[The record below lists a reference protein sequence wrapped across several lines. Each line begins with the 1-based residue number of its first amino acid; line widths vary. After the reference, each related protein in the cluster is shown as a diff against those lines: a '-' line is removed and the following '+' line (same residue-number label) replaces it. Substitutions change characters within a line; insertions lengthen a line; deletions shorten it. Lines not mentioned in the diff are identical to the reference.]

1 MLFPWCFSPPCI
13 IVIHPVLVPV
23 GQLDQAKVFFIQSSR
38 KLEFLQG
45 VVEQVVARSGDS
57 RRWPYEATKARS
69 TANWAEGMHA
79 SPSRGLNFEVARL
92 AAAATATASSTTRLH
107 WHHKPEN
114 LGFVKRRETARN
126 HRLMMLQENIAVESS
141 WMRAE
146 LDGFIYE
153 LEPCRPWMS
162 SSSWPLGP
170 SLNLMFDE
178 FLALYDREKW
188 RQIGGRTVEV
198 ERWRFMG
205 CYHAKP
211 CTYWRN
217 SI

>member
-1 MLFPWCFSPPCI
+1 MPSPDASPLPASSLFIQYSFQ
-13 IVIHPVLVPV
+13 LVSWIK
-23 GQLDQAKVFFIQSSR
+23 QRFFFIQSSR

-126 HRLMMLQENIAVESS
+126 HRLMMLEENIAVESS

-162 SSSWPLGP
+162 SPSWPLGP

-178 FLALYDREKW
+178 FLALYEQIMIEKN
-188 RQIGGRTVEV
+188 GG
-198 ERWRFMG
+198 
-205 CYHAKP
+205 K
-211 CTYWRN
+211 
-217 SI
+217 